1 MGGAMGIRTPDLL
14 HAMEARYQLRYSPLR
29 SPSVSESGSARVTP
43 KGLWYVLGFMPTFED
58 HRNLLTGVAYRIL
71 GSVADAEDVVQE
83 AWLRWS
89 GVDES
94 TVDDSK
100 AYLIR
105 VTSRLAID
113 RLRWAKS
120 RREAY
125 VGPWLP
131 EPISTEPDVAEH
143 AELADSV
150 ELALLVVL
158 ETLSPLERA
167 VFVLR
172 EAFDLPYAEIAE
184 IIGRS
189 EPATR
194 QLARRAREHMQEKR
208 PRFDVDRDERR
219 RMTER
224 FINASANGDLD
235 ELIELLSSEVTMVS
249 DGGGKA
255 KAALRVVT
263 GADNVGRYLQS
274 IHTPVNIARFM
285 ASIGMGGDTG
295 VSLGVAE
302 VNNGPAI
309 VISAGGKVVTVM
321 SLVISDGKIDTIY
334 LVANPDKLARL
345 RPV

>member
-1 MGGAMGIRTPDLL
+1 M
-14 HAMEARYQLRYSPLR
+14 S
-29 SPSVSESGSARVTP
+29 
-43 KGLWYVLGFMPTFED
+43 TFED
-58 HRNLLTGVAYRIL
+58 HRTLLTGVAYRIL

-89 GVDES
+89 GVDQE
-94 TVDDSK
+94 TVADPR
-100 AYLIR
+100 AYLVR

-120 RREAY
+120 RRESY

-131 EPISTEPDVAEH
+131 EPISTGPDVAEH

-172 EAFDLPYAEIAE
+172 EAFDLPFAQIAE
-184 IIGRS
+184 IIGRA

-194 QLARRAREHMQEKR
+194 QLARRARDHVREKR

-219 RMTER
+219 RITER
-224 FINASANGDLD
+224 FINASANGDLGG
-235 ELIELLSSEVTMVS
+235 LIELFSGEVTMVS

-255 KAALRVVT
+255 RAALRAIT
-263 GADNVGRYLQS
+263 GAEHVGRYLLS
-274 IHTPVNIARFM
+274 INTPANIARFM
-285 ASIGMGGDTG
+285 ASIGLADVPDM
-295 VSLGVAE
+295 SLGTAT
-302 VNNGPAI
+302 VNNAPAL
-309 VISAGGKVVTVM
+309 VISAGGRVVTVV
-321 SLVISDGKIDTIY
+321 SLLISDGRIDTIY
-334 LVANPDKLARL
+334 LMANPEKIAHLA
-345 RPV
+345 PATA

>member
-1 MGGAMGIRTPDLL
+1 M
-14 HAMEARYQLRYSPLR
+14 S
-29 SPSVSESGSARVTP
+29 
-43 KGLWYVLGFMPTFED
+43 TFED
-58 HRNLLTGVAYRIL
+58 HRSLLTGVAYRIL

-89 GVDES
+89 GLDEA
-94 TVDDSK
+94 TVGDPK
-100 AYLIR
+100 AYLVK

-131 EPISTEPDVAEH
+131 EPISTEPGVAEQ
-143 AELADSV
+143 AELAESV
-150 ELALLVVL
+150 EMALLVVL

-172 EAFDLPYAEIAE
+172 EAFGLPFSEIAE
-184 IIGRS
+184 VIGRS

-194 QLARRAREHMQEKR
+194 QLARRARDHVQEKR

-219 RMTER
+219 RMTVR

-235 ELIELLSSEVTMVS
+235 GLIELLSSEVTMVS

-255 KAALRVVT
+255 RAALRIIT
-263 GADNVGRYLQS
+263 GADHVGRYLLS
-274 IHTPVNIARFM
+274 INTPVNIARFM
-285 ASIGMGGDTG
+285 PSVGLAKDSGLSFGMT
-295 VSLGVAE
+295 E
-302 VNNGPAI
+302 MNGAPAI
-309 VISAGGKVVTVM
+309 VISAGDKVITVI
-321 SLVISDGKIDTIY
+321 SLVLSDGKIDTIY
-334 LVANPDKLARL
+334 LVANPEKVAHL
-345 RPV
+345 RPATGPGAGAL

>member
-1 MGGAMGIRTPDLL
+1 
-14 HAMEARYQLRYSPLR
+14 
-29 SPSVSESGSARVTP
+29 
-43 KGLWYVLGFMPTFED
+43 MPTFEE
-58 HRNLLTGVAYRIL
+58 HRGLLIGVAYRIL

-89 GVDES
+89 GVDEA
-94 TVDDSK
+94 TVRDPK

-105 VTSRLAID
+105 VTSRLAVD

-120 RREAY
+120 RRESY

-131 EPISTEPDVAEH
+131 EPISTAPDVAEH

-172 EAFDLPYAEIAE
+172 EAFDLPFAEIAE
-184 IIGRS
+184 VIGRA

-194 QLARRAREHMQEKR
+194 QLARRAREHVEEKR
-208 PRFDVDRDERR
+208 PRYEVGRDERR

-224 FINASANGDLD
+224 FINASANGDID
-235 ELIELLSSEVTMVS
+235 GLIELLSSGATMVS

-255 KAALRVVT
+255 RAALRVIT
-263 GADNVGRYLQS
+263 GAENVSRYLLS
-274 IHTPVNIARFM
+274 INSPVNIARFM
-285 ASIGMGGDTG
+285 ASIGLAEISDLSFGMGM
-295 VSLGVAE
+295 
-302 VNNGPAI
+302 VNNGPA
-309 VISAGGKVVTVM
+309 VLISAGGKVVTVL
-321 SLVISDGKIDTIY
+321 SLVVSDGKIDTIY
-334 LVANPDKLARL
+334 LIANPEKLGHLTPATEAGSDHPAATAGSDHPAGVEEGGEHTAGVEDGGDHPAAPGR
-345 RPV
+345 